1 MRQGSRVARMR
12 LEEGA
17 TAIRP
22 FTPADL
28 EELVALRL
36 RNRGYTEPFEPQRR
50 DDFYTPSGQAQEI
63 ALDDRAWTAGSGF
76 AFAILDVA
84 AGDRIAGRIA
94 LSNVVR
100 GPWRNANLGYWVDE
114 AVRGR
119 GHATTAAR
127 LIVRFAFDH
136 AGLHRVQPAVMP
148 RNVASRRVVEKAGF
162 RLEGRA
168 ERYLQIAGAWE
179 DHDIYALTAEE
190 QPPAGEGQGPG

>member
-1 MRQGSRVARMR
+1 VRLGSRAPRIR
-12 LEEGA
+12 LEDRA

-22 FTPADL
+22 FVASDL
-28 EELVALRL
+28 EELVALRV
-36 RNRGYTEPFEPQRR
+36 RNRAHTEPFEPLRR
-50 DDFYTPSGQAQEI
+50 DDFYSTSGQAQEI
-63 ALDDRAWTAGSGF
+63 ALDERAWAAGTGF

-100 GPWRNANLGYWVDE
+100 GPWRNANLGYWVDA
-114 AVRGR
+114 AVGGR

-127 LIVRFAFDH
+127 LILAFAFGE
-136 AGLHRVQPAVMP
+136 AGLHRVQPAIMP
-148 RNVASRRVVEKAGF
+148 RNDRSRRVVEKAGF

-179 DHDIYALTAEE
+179 DHDIYAMTAEE
-190 QPPAGEGQGPG
+190 FTPASRD

>member
-1 MRQGSRVARMR
+1 MKLGARITRVR

-22 FTPADL
+22 FVASDL
-28 EELVALRL
+28 EELVALRV
-36 RNRGYTEPFEPQRR
+36 RNRAYTEPFEPLRR

-63 ALDDRAWTAGSGF
+63 ALDDRAWSAGSGF

-84 AGDRIAGRIA
+84 AGDRIIGRIA

-114 AVRGR
+114 AARGH
-119 GHATTAAR
+119 GHATVAAR
-127 LIVRFAFDH
+127 LILGFAFGH

-148 RNVASRRVVEKAGF
+148 RNTPSRRVVEKAGF

-168 ERYLQIAGAWE
+168 DRYLQIAGVWE
-179 DHDIYALTAEE
+179 DHDIYAMTAEE
-190 QPPAGEGQGPG
+190 HDGP

>member
-1 MRQGSRVARMR
+1 MKLGARIGRMR

-22 FTPADL
+22 FAAADL
-28 EELVALRL
+28 DELVALRV
-36 RNRGYTEPFEPQRR
+36 RNRAYTEPFEPLRR

-63 ALDDRAWTAGSGF
+63 ALDDRAWSAGSGF

-84 AGDRIAGRIA
+84 AGDRIIGRIA

-114 AVRGR
+114 AVRGH

-127 LIVRFAFDH
+127 LILGFAFGH

-148 RNVASRRVVEKAGF
+148 RNAASRRVVEKAGF

-168 ERYLQIAGAWE
+168 ERYLQIAGVWE
-179 DHDIYALTAEE
+179 DHDIYAMTAEE
-190 QPPAGEGQGPG
+190 HPGAGLP

>member
-1 MRQGSRVARMR
+1 MRLSARIPRLR

-22 FTPADL
+22 FTGSDL
-28 EELVALRL
+28 DELVALRV
-36 RNRGYTEPFEPQRR
+36 RNRAYTEPFEPMRR
-50 DDFYTPSGQAQEI
+50 DDFYSTSGQAQEI
-63 ALDDRAWTAGSGF
+63 ALDERAWTAGTGF

-84 AGDRIAGRIA
+84 GGDRVIGRIA

-114 AVRGR
+114 ACRGR
-119 GHATTAAR
+119 GHATTASR
-127 LIVRFAFDH
+127 LIVRFAFEH

-148 RNVASRRVVEKAGF
+148 RNTPSRRVVEKAGF

-168 ERYLQIAGAWE
+168 ERYLQIAGVWE
-179 DHDIYALTAEE
+179 DHDLYAMTAEE
-190 QPPAGEGQGPG
+190 FGTP

>member
-1 MRQGSRVARMR
+1 MRLGGRIARMR

-22 FTPADL
+22 FSTDDL

-36 RNRGYTEPFEPQRR
+36 RNRDYTEPFEPMRR
-50 DDFYTPSGQAQEI
+50 DHFYTPSGQAQEI

-76 AFAILDVA
+76 AFAILDVG
-84 AGDRIAGRIA
+84 AGDRIIGRTA

-127 LIVRFAFDH
+127 LIVRFAFEH

-148 RNVASRRVVEKAGF
+148 RNTASRRVVEKAGF
-162 RLEGRA
+162 RLEGHA
-168 ERYLQIAGAWE
+168 ARYLQIAGAWE
-179 DHDIYALTAEE
+179 DHDIYAVTAEE
-190 QPPAGEGQGPG
+190 RPATGDGEGPD

>member
-1 MRQGSRVARMR
+1 MKLGARINRVR

-22 FTPADL
+22 FAASDL
-28 EELVALRL
+28 DELVALRV
-36 RNRGYTEPFEPQRR
+36 RNRAYTEPFEPLRR

-63 ALDDRAWTAGSGF
+63 ALDDRAWSAGSGF

-84 AGDRIAGRIA
+84 AGDRIIGRIA

-114 AVRGR
+114 AARGQ

-127 LIVRFAFDH
+127 LILGFAFGH

-148 RNVASRRVVEKAGF
+148 RNTASRRVVEKAGF

-168 ERYLQIAGAWE
+168 DRYLQIAGVWE
-179 DHDIYALTAEE
+179 DHDIYAMTAEE
-190 QPPAGEGQGPG
+190 HPGAGLP